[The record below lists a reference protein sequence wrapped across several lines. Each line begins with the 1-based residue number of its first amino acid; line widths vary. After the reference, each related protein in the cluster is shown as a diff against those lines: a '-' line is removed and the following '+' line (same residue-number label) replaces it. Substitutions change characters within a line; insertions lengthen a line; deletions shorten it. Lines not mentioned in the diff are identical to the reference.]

1 MMMKFLQKNMHSC
14 KDIYPNSF
22 LFILNTMFLNKTYSQ
37 VLMFNKEELRKLS
50 TQYENLAAQHKLLA
64 ETHQT
69 TAKNY
74 EAIVSYLKWLENPN
88 LTNGIQFFANA
99 NNFILNFT
107 KLSVSSLE
115 NYLRIIEQTKST
127 K

>member
-1 MMMKFLQKNMHSC
+1 
-14 KDIYPNSF
+14 
-22 LFILNTMFLNKTYSQ
+22 
-37 VLMFNKEELRKLS
+37 MFNKEELRKLS

-74 EAIVSYLKWLENPN
+74 ETIISYLKWLENPN
-88 LTNGIQFFANA
+88 FGNGMQFFANA

-107 KLSVSSLE
+107 KLGVSSLE
-115 NYLRIIEQTKST
+115 NYLKMIEQTKST